1 MLPEWTTFNLDRGSP
16 DDKKKQQRQ
25 SSSGVRWV
33 PAGRVREPVCPAPGV
48 PGGNVSILEISNLS
62 LSFGGVKALQDVSF
76 HVPENTVTTIIGP
89 NGAGKTSLFNCI
101 SGFYKPQQ
109 GTIR

>member
-1 MLPEWTTFNLDRGSP
+1 MGISR
-16 DDKKKQQRQ
+16 
-25 SSSGVRWV
+25 
-33 PAGRVREPVCPAPGV
+33 RVRVPVYPAPGV
-48 PGGNVSILEISNLS
+48 PGGSVSILEISNLS

-76 HVPENTVTTIIGP
+76 RVPENTVTTIIGP

-101 SGFYKPQQ
+101 SGFYKPRQ